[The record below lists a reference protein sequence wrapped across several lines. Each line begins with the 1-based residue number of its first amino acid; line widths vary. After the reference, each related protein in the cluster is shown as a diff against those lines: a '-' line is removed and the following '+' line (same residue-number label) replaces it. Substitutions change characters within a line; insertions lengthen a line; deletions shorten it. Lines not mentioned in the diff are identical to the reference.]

1 MIDASIGM
9 KVIEQAV
16 KTFRKSDELIGP
28 EFVVAGKQTVDYVVK
43 DLQRGVAQVT
53 GNLKQN
59 ITGEVKNVVGVASE
73 NLFKA
78 TTAPYDYAGRLD
90 KDGSLRW
97 RSGKYKGYRT
107 FGWFTTVIPKL
118 IRKDAKRFYTRAL
131 ERATIKLAHKLG
143 MAGE

>member
-1 MIDASIGM
+1 MIDASVNL
-9 KVIEQAV
+9 KVLDIAV
-16 KTFRKSDELIGP
+16 KEFRQSDALIGD
-28 EFVVAGKQTVDYVVK
+28 EFVVAGKQTIDYVVK
-43 DLQRGVAQVT
+43 DLQRGVGKVT
-53 GNLKQN
+53 GNLKQS
-59 ITGEVKNVVGVASE
+59 ITGEVKNVAGVASE

-107 FGWFTTVIPKL
+107 FGWFTLIIEKL
-118 IRKDAKRFYTRAL
+118 IRKDAKRYYTKAL
-131 ERATIKLAHKLG
+131 ERATRKLAARLG

>member
-1 MIDASIGM
+1 MIDASVSM
-9 KVIEQAV
+9 KAIDLAV
-16 KTFRKSDELIGP
+16 KTFRQSDELIGD
-28 EFVVAGKQTVDYVVK
+28 EFVLAGKQTVNYVVK

-59 ITGEVKNVVGVASE
+59 ITGEVQNVAGVASE

-107 FGWFTTVIPKL
+107 FGWFTLIIPKL
-118 IRKDAKRFYTRAL
+118 IRKDAKRFYTKAL
-131 ERATIKLAHKLG
+131 ERATLKLAARLG
-143 MAGE
+143 GK

>member
-107 FGWFTTVIPKL
+107 FGWFTLIIPKL
-118 IRKDAKRFYTRAL
+118 IRKDAKRFYTKAL
-131 ERATIKLAHKLG
+131 ERATVKLAARLSAK
-143 MAGE
+143 